1 MPLVPD
7 PPGGTAY
14 VYTALADLIN
24 ASWDLAETQRTG
36 LDAKLD
42 AITNETTGWLSTT
55 AAPHVTAGTAT
66 TPAVSEP
73 VVSIPASVDSTAI
86 MDLFDTKYIELIDE
100 LVTRFT
106 AFRTSY
112 FPDESTAYTAAEDW
126 LQGALANPQAG
137 LPVAVQSQI
146 FGDDRDRI
154 IAEATRAAE
163 DAVAVFASRRYPLP
177 PGASAAAV
185 ADIQQKAQQE
195 ISNSSRKVAVLS
207 VENLRF
213 VVDQT
218 IKLRQ
223 VAMSSAVDYVKALA
237 SGPDVASGLI
247 NVGYDAQSKLISA
260 ASSFYNSRIAAAE
273 LVGKTSQFNV
283 SATLQAAEK
292 NQAADM
298 GMIENRLKALLAEI
312 QSIAS
317 MATSLYNN
325 LHANASASGS
335 DSVST
340 SL

>member
-1 MPLVPD
+1 MPLVPN

-14 VYTALADLIN
+14 VYTALANLIN

-36 LDAKLD
+36 LGAKLD

-86 MDLFDTKYIELIDE
+86 MDLFDTKYIQLITE

-106 AFRTSY
+106 AFRTTY
-112 FPDESTAYTAAEDW
+112 FPNEQATYAAAETW
-126 LQGALANPQAG
+126 LTNALANPQAG

-146 FGDDRDRI
+146 WGDDRDRI
-154 IAEATRAAE
+154 IAEATRASE

-177 PGASAAAV
+177 PGASAAVV

-195 ISNSSRKVAVLS
+195 ISNSSRKVAVVS
-207 VENLRF
+207 VEQLRF
-213 VVDQT
+213 VVGET
-218 IKLRQ
+218 IKNRQ
-223 VAMSSAVDYVKALA
+223 AAMAAAVDYVKALA

-283 SATLQAAEK
+283 GAALQAAEK

>member
-66 TPAVSEP
+66 TPAVTEP
-73 VVSIPASVDSTAI
+73 AVSIPASVDSTAI

-112 FPDESTAYTAAEDW
+112 FPDESAAYTAAEDW

-163 DAVAVFASRRYPLP
+163 DAVSVFATRRYPLP
-177 PGASAAAV
+177 PGASAAVV

-273 LVGKTSQFNV
+273 LVGKTNQFNV
-283 SATLQAAEK
+283 GTALQAAEK

>member
-14 VYTALADLIN
+14 VYTALANLIN
-24 ASWDLAETQRTG
+24 ASWALAETQRTD
-36 LDAKLD
+36 LNDKLA
-42 AITNETTGWLSTT
+42 AITGASGWLATT
-55 AAPHVTAGTAT
+55 SAPHITAGTAT
-66 TPAVSEP
+66 TPSVTEP
-73 VVSIPASVDSTAI
+73 SVSIPTAVDSTAI

-112 FPDESTAYTAAEDW
+112 FPDESAAYTAAENW
-126 LQGALANPQAG
+126 LQDALANPQAG
-137 LPVAVQSQI
+137 LPVAVQNQI

-154 IAEATRAAE
+154 VADAARASE
-163 DAVAVFASRRYPLP
+163 DAIAVFATRRYPLP
-177 PGASAAAV
+177 SGVSAAVV

-195 ISNSSRKVAVLS
+195 ISASSRKVALVS
-207 VENLRF
+207 VEQLRF
-213 VVDQT
+213 VVEKT
-218 IKLRQ
+218 LSLRQ
-223 VAMSSAVDYVKALA
+223 IAMASAIDYVKALA

-273 LVGKTSQFNV
+273 LVGKTSQYNV

-298 GMIENRLKALLAEI
+298 GIIEDRLKALLAEI
-312 QSIAS
+312 SSIAS

-340 SL
+340 FL